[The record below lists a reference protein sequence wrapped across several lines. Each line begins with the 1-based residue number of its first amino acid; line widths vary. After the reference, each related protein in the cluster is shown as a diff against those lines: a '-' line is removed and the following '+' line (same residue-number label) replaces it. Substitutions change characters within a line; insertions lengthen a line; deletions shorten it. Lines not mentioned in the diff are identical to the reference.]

1 LDEALEIRRRIRDF
15 QGCARTLT
23 ELAELDLDRIAQ
35 SGAGESAGTK
45 PNAEGHIRSAAS
57 RIREAIALVGDDV
70 HFRLRG
76 ELLRVL
82 ARIALAADS
91 PELAIELLSCG
102 QRNADNHLDHQAAKF
117 RSDCSRPLSLAR
129 AALSASD
136 ADAAWDLGQSRTDP
150 VARIRSALAE
160 IGIPS

>member
-23 ELAELDLDRIAQ
+23 ELAELDLDQIVQ
-35 SGAGESAGTK
+35 TGPSESAGTK
-45 PNAEGHIRSAAS
+45 LNAGEHIRSASS

-70 HFRLRG
+70 HFRLQG

-91 PELAIELLSCG
+91 PGLAIELLSCG
-102 QRNADNHLDHQAAKF
+102 QRNADEHLGHRAAKF
-117 RSDCSRPLSLAR
+117 RSDCSRSLSLAR
-129 AALSASD
+129 AALSAAE

-150 VARIRSALAE
+150 VTRIRSALAE
-160 IGIPS
+160 IRIPS